1 MNTWT
6 SLAVSQP
13 AFSFI
18 SIYFL
23 EVDSFY
29 NYEFPDMIVFRN
41 RLFFQVLF
49 ISLLLIVSVLIDSR
63 LRSHLSAL
71 GSSHERGHTEPS
83 GVFLPVH
90 LFVVR
95 IPSSAFKLGSWLMC
109 TAASC
114 GFKVFYLLRNCWSE
128 QESLHPASSSAHWQ
142 GESGIIS
149 SCLVVKEKW
158 TRSCSPQHITYP
170 WLFQLINV
178 LVADF
183 ISEIPNQLVPRYIA
197 LLTAILWI
205 VQGMR
210 YS

>member
-1 MNTWT
+1 M
-6 SLAVSQP
+6 LVCVLKDSQ
-13 AFSFI
+13 
-18 SIYFL
+18 
-23 EVDSFY
+23 
-29 NYEFPDMIVFRN
+29 
-41 RLFFQVLF
+41 
-49 ISLLLIVSVLIDSR
+49 

-71 GSSHERGHTEPS
+71 GSSHERGHMEPP
-83 GVFLPVH
+83 GFFLPVH

-95 IPSSAFKLGSWLMC
+95 IPGLAFKLGSWFMC

-158 TRSCSPQHITYP
+158 TKSCNPQHITHP
-170 WLFQLINV
+170 WLFQLKNF
-178 LVADF
+178 LVADC
-183 ISEIPNQLVPRYIA
+183 ISEIPNHSVLGYSA
-197 LLTAILWI
+197 LLRAILWI
-205 VQGMR
+205 VQGKQ